1 MFIHGEL
8 GISNVTEI
16 VAEYRQTCR
25 IKNNFLG
32 ETNDFDVPEHHSAP
46 LLHTK
51 SFWNFIVNMPPC
63 VVFVSPGLFLV
74 AILKLCLLSKLQR
87 LK

>member
-1 MFIHGEL
+1 MGNWEFQMLQRLLLSIDKHVE
-8 GISNVTEI
+8 SKT
-16 VAEYRQTCR
+16 TS
-25 IKNNFLG
+25 LG